1 MDKNRYTI
9 MIGARDTIGLP
20 TKALL
25 IAPQFCGVRVGDYVK
40 SQNGC
45 KYKITFVDEYCELD
59 GVLATGLMVAL
70 GMEPQKITKRVF
82 EESVNWDDYQD
93 EQDEQEEGEEDVVP
107 GVD

>member
-20 TKALL
+20 AKALL

-40 SQNGC
+40 SQNGV

-70 GMEPQKITKRVF
+70 GTEPQKITKRVF
-82 EESVNWDDYQD
+82 EETVKWDDYK
-93 EQDEQEEGEEDVVP
+93 EEEEEEERENDDTV
-107 GVD
+107 

>member
-9 MIGARDTIGLP
+9 MIGTRDTIGLP
-20 TKALL
+20 AKALL

-70 GMEPQKITKRVF
+70 GMEPQKIVKRVF
-82 EESVNWDDYQD
+82 EETVKWDDYK
-93 EQDEQEEGEEDVVP
+93 EEEEEEERENDDTV
-107 GVD
+107 

>member
-40 SQNGC
+40 SQNGF

-70 GMEPQKITKRVF
+70 GMEPQKIVKRVF
-82 EESVNWDDYQD
+82 EESVNWDDYK
-93 EQDEQEEGEEDVVP
+93 EEEEEEERENDDTV
-107 GVD
+107 

>member
-9 MIGARDTIGLP
+9 MIGERDTIGLP

-40 SQNGC
+40 SQNGF

-82 EESVNWDDYQD
+82 EETVKWDDYK
-93 EQDEQEEGEEDVVP
+93 EEEERENDDTV
-107 GVD
+107 

>member
-9 MIGARDTIGLP
+9 MIGSRDTIGLP
-20 TKALL
+20 AKALL

-70 GMEPQKITKRVF
+70 GMEPQKIVKRVF
-82 EESVNWDDYQD
+82 EETVKWDDYK
-93 EQDEQEEGEEDVVP
+93 EEEEEEERENDDTV
-107 GVD
+107 

>member
-20 TKALL
+20 AKALL
-25 IAPQFCGVRVGDYVK
+25 IAPQFCGVRVGDYVM
-40 SQNGC
+40 SQNGF

-70 GMEPQKITKRVF
+70 GMEPQKIVKRVF
-82 EESVNWDDYQD
+82 EETVKWDDYK
-93 EQDEQEEGEEDVVP
+93 EEEEEEERENDDTV
-107 GVD
+107 

>member
-20 TKALL
+20 AKALL
-25 IAPQFCGVRVGDYVK
+25 IAPQFCGVRVGDYVM
-40 SQNGC
+40 SQNGF

-70 GMEPQKITKRVF
+70 WMEPQKITKRVF
-82 EESVNWDDYQD
+82 EETVKWDDYK
-93 EQDEQEEGEEDVVP
+93 EEEEEEERENDDTV
-107 GVD
+107 

>member
-40 SQNGC
+40 SQNGF

-82 EESVNWDDYQD
+82 EETVKWDDYK
-93 EQDEQEEGEEDVVP
+93 EEEEEEERENDDTV
-107 GVD
+107 

>member
-20 TKALL
+20 AKALL

-40 SQNGC
+40 SQNGF

-70 GMEPQKITKRVF
+70 GTEPQKITKRVF
-82 EESVNWDDYQD
+82 EETVKWDDYK
-93 EQDEQEEGEEDVVP
+93 EEEEEEERENDDTV
-107 GVD
+107 

>member
-9 MIGARDTIGLP
+9 MIGSRDTIGLP
-20 TKALL
+20 AKALL

-70 GMEPQKITKRVF
+70 GMEPQKIMKRVF
-82 EESVNWDDYQD
+82 EESVNWDDYK
-93 EQDEQEEGEEDVVP
+93 EEEEEEERENDDTV
-107 GVD
+107 

>member
-20 TKALL
+20 AKALL
-25 IAPQFCGVRVGDYVK
+25 IAPQFCGVRVGDYVM
-40 SQNGC
+40 SQNGF

-82 EESVNWDDYQD
+82 EETVKWDDYK
-93 EQDEQEEGEEDVVP
+93 EEEEEEERENDDTV
-107 GVD
+107 

>member
-20 TKALL
+20 AKALL

-40 SQNGC
+40 SQNGF

-82 EESVNWDDYQD
+82 EETVKWDDYK
-93 EQDEQEEGEEDVVP
+93 EEEEEEERENDDTV
-107 GVD
+107 

>member
-20 TKALL
+20 AKALL

-40 SQNGC
+40 SQNGF

-70 GMEPQKITKRVF
+70 GMEPQKIVKRVF
-82 EESVNWDDYQD
+82 EETVKWDDYK
-93 EQDEQEEGEEDVVP
+93 EEEEEEERENDDTV
-107 GVD
+107 

>member
-20 TKALL
+20 AKALL
-25 IAPQFCGVRVGDYVK
+25 IAPQFCGVRVGDYVM
-40 SQNGC
+40 SQNGF

-82 EESVNWDDYQD
+82 EETVKWDDYK
-93 EQDEQEEGEEDVVP
+93 EEEERENDDTV
-107 GVD
+107 